1 MQKQLLFLITLF
13 YSFQLA
19 HGQIK
24 IVDKPVIFDERR
36 KELSLEYMKT
46 RYDIEKETPTIDPKI
61 IVVHYT
67 VIPTFEKTFQ
77 VFDKS
82 EIPQSRDQ
90 IKGASQLNVSAQFV
104 VDRDGTIYRLMPETT
119 FARHVIGL
127 NHCAIGIE
135 NVGDGKDNPL
145 TKAQLKANA
154 NLVKYLKE
162 KYEIEYLIGHYE
174 YKAFQNH
181 PLWKEKDKS
190 YRTVKDDPGKDF
202 MKALRKKV
210 KKLDIN
216 PAPELTN

>member
-154 NLVKYLKE
+154 KLVKYLKE

-181 PLWKEKDKS
+181 PLWKEKDKN